1 MIRRPPRSTLFPYTT
16 LFRSLE
22 RVRFLK
28 TGAEAVAAAVRLAR
42 VATGRERVLGCG
54 YHGWLDWCQGAEG
67 VPAATRALYA
77 ELPFNDPERTRR
89 LIRDAGDRL
98 AVVVVEPVVAVAPT
112 REWLDAVPGGTGT
125 VRGG

>member
-16 LFRSLE
+16 LFRS
-22 RVRFLK
+22 
-28 TGAEAVAAAVRLAR
+28 AR
-42 VATGRERVLGCG
+42 VVTGRERVLGCG

-98 AVVVVEPVVAVAPT
+98 AGVVVEPVVVVEPT
-112 REWLDAVPGGTGT
+112 REWVDGVQAGARRVGAGLGGSGEHTS
-125 VRGG
+125 